1 MVEGKEF
8 RRRVRPTPAPH
19 AEQRLVGPGARHG
32 GRPRREPPRAVVERG
47 PDRPGMGQTPWTKNP
62 FARAAASRSAFSGR
76 YSSESYQR
84 LAASRL
90 GNSRIT
96 GNVGFAPST
105 TSNFPPATRTRP
117 LYF

>member
-1 MVEGKEF
+1 MPQGAAENDLVGYERLPPFHDGARWF
-8 RRRVRPTPAPH
+8 TTGTAH
-19 AEQRLVGPGARHG
+19 AE
-32 GRPRREPPRAVVERG
+32 PRARRG
-47 PDRPGMGQTPWTKNP
+47 AARRIVLGMAQTPWTRNP